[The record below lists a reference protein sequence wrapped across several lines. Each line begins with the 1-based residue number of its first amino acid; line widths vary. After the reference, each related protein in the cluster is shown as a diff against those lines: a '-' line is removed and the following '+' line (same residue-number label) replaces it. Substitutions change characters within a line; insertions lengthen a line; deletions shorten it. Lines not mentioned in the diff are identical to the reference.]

1 MIKNFLIFLLA
12 FLIIIVYINREKF
25 TNRELLETIKY
36 DTIYTTKQS
45 IKYKKGNDIP
55 FYIIDSVRTEVHDT
69 IRIINDYNRIYA
81 YNDTILMDSNSFYIQ
96 DTITQNKI
104 IGRKFEANIK
114 EKAIYITK
122 TIQPKVKNALYLGFM
137 GEIREDKQLDGIGI
151 GMMYKVKNKALIG
164 FNLKN
169 GQNVKYGFGF
179 YLKL

>member
-55 FYIIDSVRTEVHDT
+55 FYIIDSVHTEVHDT
-69 IRIINDYNRIYA
+69 IRIINDYNKIYA
-81 YNDTILMDSNSFYIQ
+81 YNDTILMDSNTFYIQ

-104 IGRKFEANIK
+104 IGRKFEANLK
-114 EKAIYITK
+114 EKTIYITK
-122 TIQPKVKNALYLGFM
+122 TIEPKVKNALYLGFM
-137 GEIREDKQLDGIGI
+137 GEIREDKQLEGIGI
-151 GMMYKVKNKALIG
+151 GMMYRVKNKALIG
-164 FNLKN
+164 FNYNSNKR
-169 GQNVKYGFGF
+169 YSASIYF
-179 YLKL
+179 KL

>member
-1 MIKNFLIFLLA
+1 MIKDFLIFLLVV
-12 FLIIIVYINREKF
+12 FILVLFFNREKF

-55 FYIIDSVRTEVHDT
+55 FYIIDSVRTIVHDT
-69 IRIINDYNRIYA
+69 IRIINDYNKIYA
-81 YNDTILMDSNSFYIQ
+81 YNDTILMDSNTFYIR

-104 IGRKFEANIK
+104 IGRKFEANLK

-137 GEIREDKQLDGIGI
+137 GEIREDKQLEGIGI
-151 GMMYKVKNKALIG
+151 GMMYRVKNKALIG
-164 FNLKN
+164 FNYNSNKR
-169 GQNVKYGFGF
+169 YGASIYF
-179 YLKL
+179 KL

>member
-1 MIKNFLIFLLA
+1 MIKDFLIFLLVV
-12 FLIIIVYINREKF
+12 FILVLFFNKDKF
-25 TNRELLETIKY
+25 TNRELLEVTKY

-55 FYIIDSVRTEVHDT
+55 FYIIDSVRTIVHDT
-69 IRIINDYNRIYA
+69 IRIISDYSRIYA
-81 YNDTILMDSNSFYIQ
+81 YNDTIKLDSNTFYIQ

-104 IGRKFEANIK
+104 IGRKFEANLK

-164 FNLKN
+164 FNYNSNKR
-169 GQNVKYGFGF
+169 FGASIYF
-179 YLKL
+179 KL